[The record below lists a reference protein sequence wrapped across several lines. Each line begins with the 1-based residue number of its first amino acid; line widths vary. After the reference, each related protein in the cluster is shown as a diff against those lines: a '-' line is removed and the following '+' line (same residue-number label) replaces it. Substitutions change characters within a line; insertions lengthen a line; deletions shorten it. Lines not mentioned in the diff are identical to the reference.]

1 MISDKNAPL
10 ALIATSFFV
19 NALFILPIVVPAY
32 LEKGASIGDFMMIQG
47 LASIFVCLLELPSG
61 YFGDIFSRKKNVMVG
76 HLFYIAGY
84 AILYLFDGLAAI
96 MAQEACI
103 AVALSLFSGTS
114 EAYLY
119 DLLKRTGR
127 ENAFHRY
134 YSLQRTVLNVG
145 CLIAAVAGTFLYAR
159 SGLNAVLLTSIGCV
173 ALSLILLCFIPDV
186 AESVRVVNGDKIRDI
201 LNITARTF
209 KDAFL
214 RRVIFMAAVFGVGT
228 GLAYWG
234 LQPILILKHAPT
246 ALFGVFLTMNQ
257 VFRSCWSAA
266 AAKILDALGEVRTC
280 VLTGGVIIL
289 TIGFCT
295 ASVLSGSLAA
305 TYAALT
311 LMTLGAAS
319 FDLTAVVANALING
333 KIRSD
338 ERATV
343 ISVNSMTN
351 RLVGGLFFIALK
363 PLYENFG
370 TRTTTC
376 LFAFFIIPVIFTV
389 WRIVKGTQNRQA

>member
-1 MISDKNAPL
+1 MISDKNAPF

-19 NALFILPIVVPAY
+19 NALFILPILVPAY

-61 YFGDIFSRKKNVMVG
+61 YFGDIFSRKKNVMAG
-76 HLFYIAGY
+76 HMFYIIGY

-103 AVALSLFSGTS
+103 AVALSLFSGTQ
-114 EAYLY
+114 EAYLF
-119 DLLKRTGR
+119 DLLKRLGK

-134 YSLQRTVLNVG
+134 YSVQRAVLNVG
-145 CLIAAVAGTFLYAR
+145 CLIAAGIGTFLYAR
-159 SGLNAVLLTSIGCV
+159 VGLNAVLLTSIGCV
-173 ALSLILLCFIPDV
+173 SVSLILLCFIPDV
-186 AESVRVVNGDKIRDI
+186 TESVRIVKGDKIRDI
-201 LNITARTF
+201 LNITASTY
-209 KDAFL
+209 KNAFL

-234 LQPILILKHAPT
+234 LQPILILKQAPT
-246 ALFGVFLTMNQ
+246 ALFGVFLTLNQ
-257 VFRSCWSAA
+257 VFRSCWSAV
-266 AAKILDALGEVRTC
+266 AAKILDTLGEVKTC
-280 VLTGGVIIL
+280 ALTGGIIIL

-295 ASVLSGSLAA
+295 AGVLSGSPVL
-305 TYAALT
+305 TYACLA

-351 RLVGGLFFIALK
+351 RLLGGFFFISLK

-370 TRTTTC
+370 TRATTC
-376 LFAFFIIPVIFTV
+376 LFPLIIVPVVFIV
-389 WRIVKGTQNRQA
+389 WRIAEAARKNHS